1 MQLLKTDIKNY
12 FKFSDNVS
20 DMDIRNAISDA
31 LEFDVLPVLG
41 TVGSVLSALP
51 SGRVYLATGEAW
63 STGQYYVDSAAR
75 KVYKVLTDT
84 ADLPGVAPAAWEPAK
99 DDALF
104 LFYVKP
110 YWAAEAYRR
119 YFMWAGTNIAQ
130 SGAVKHF
137 GSDFQH
143 ISPTERAEL
152 SSDIRSKRDT
162 YLNRLV
168 NQLKVDYN
176 IGTDG
181 CHSTATRGRGG
192 VKTYA
197 I

>member
-1 MQLLKTDIKNY
+1 MQLLKTDIKAY

-20 DMDIRNAISDA
+20 DIDIRNAISDA

-41 TVGSVLSALP
+41 AVGQVLAALP
-51 SGRVYLATGEAW
+51 TGRVYLVTAEAW
-63 STGQYYVDSAAR
+63 TSGQYYIDSAAR
-75 KVYKVLTDT
+75 KVYRVLSDT
-84 ADLPGVAPAAWEPAK
+84 AALPAAAPEAWEMAK
-99 DDALF
+99 DDSLF
-104 LFYVKP
+104 MFYVKP

-176 IGTDG
+176 IGADA
-181 CHSTATRGRGG
+181 CNPNRIAGRGG

>member
-1 MQLLKTDIKNY
+1 MQLLKTDIKAY

-20 DMDIRNAISDA
+20 DIDIRNAISDA

-41 TVGSVLSALP
+41 SVRASLMALP
-51 SGRVYLATGEAW
+51 TGRVYLATADAW
-63 STGQYYVDSAAR
+63 TTSQYYIDSAAK
-75 KVYKVLTDT
+75 KVYKVLEDT
-84 ADLPGVAPAAWEPAK
+84 ANLPGAEPAAWEYAK
-99 DDALF
+99 DDTLSQ
-104 LFYVKP
+104 FYVKP

-130 SGAVKHF
+130 SGAVKHY

-143 ISPTERAEL
+143 ITPTERAEL
-152 SSDIRSKRDT
+152 SSDIRAKRDT
-162 YLNRLV
+162 YLNRLLS
-168 NQLKVDYN
+168 QLKVDYN
-176 IGTDG
+176 IGTDT
-181 CHSTATRGRGG
+181 CYPNRAAGRGG